1 MYYPSITANKSNS
14 AAHKIAAN
22 AVTNQRHSSSNS
34 MTDRTSGSSSGAA
47 TAANGTDTNVNV
59 MDALSRLSELF
70 SDRSVGELAI
80 VLDRHSGDVKAAA
93 WALLNGERVEE
104 EAEVESDSPPPQDQ
118 QPVPNESHSN
128 PRHYSEEG
136 EVDDNDNISNNYF
149 YDGDGGD
156 GDDHGDDNDITG
168 NNDGNAGTKKQSLLV
183 DWDVVDSPVH
193 VRSAPEEIR
202 RLYDEGQITQQEY
215 ETMVAADRR
224 AAEHRESRQH
234 GAMGNSENLGE
245 KESFSSGQRT
255 FKATKHLQGLADRLQ
270 KINLNLPALIDQ
282 MEKDQEVA
290 DQLDTI
296 NRENAEETE
305 RREMVREAERQS
317 LEIMY
322 EHLEE
327 FLRENPRASYESW
340 IAALHPDNVV
350 EGKLLEGVSGSTEI
364 DHRFFVS
371 ESDHRNLWNESIS
384 ERNDADRRNYV
395 QARTIKLADAQ
406 AGESGAGQAVVRDLL
421 DSDSAHVLHR
431 NCISGENQ
439 GNIKDP

>member
-1 MYYPSITANKSNS
+1 
-14 AAHKIAAN
+14 
-22 AVTNQRHSSSNS
+22 
-34 MTDRTSGSSSGAA
+34 MTDRTSGAA
-47 TAANGTDTNVNV
+47 AAADGLDTDVNV

-80 VLDRHSGDVKAAA
+80 VLDRYSGDVKAAA
-93 WALLNGERVEE
+93 WGLLNGERVEE
-104 EAEVESDSPPPQDQ
+104 EAEAESDFPQDQ
-118 QPVPNESHSN
+118 QPVPNDESHSN
-128 PRHYSEEG
+128 PRHYCSEEDEG
-136 EVDDNDNISNNYF
+136 IDNGSNSDNYF
-149 YDGDGGD
+149 YDGDGR
-156 GDDHGDDNDITG
+156 DDHSGGNASDNDDNV
-168 NNDGNAGTKKQSLLV
+168 GTKQQSLLV

-193 VRSAPEEIR
+193 VRSAPEEIQ
-202 RLYDEGQITQQEY
+202 RLYDEGQITKQEY

-234 GAMGNSENLGE
+234 GVMGDSENLGGE
-245 KESFSSGQRT
+245 ESSSSGQRT

-364 DHRFFVS
+364 DHRFFVA
-371 ESDHRNLWNESIS
+371 ESDHRKLWNESIS

-395 QARTIKLADAQ
+395 QSRTNKLADAH

-431 NCISGENQ
+431 NCISGENE